1 MKAASQ
7 DKTNCIPRLHIA
19 PPYFVLYI
27 TVDVWLYWDIAIRPS
42 VGHQNK
48 GADYEA
54 RYSDSF

>member
-27 TVDVWLYWDIAIRPS
+27 TVDV
-42 VGHQNK
+42 
-48 GADYEA
+48 
-54 RYSDSF
+54 